1 MIPREDIRLALDKT
15 ISRPEFSLLGTKIS
29 GKVRDCYVHGDKRVL
44 ISSDRLSA
52 FDVILTT
59 IPYKG
64 QILNDLAMFW
74 FEKTSHL
81 VPNHVLSRPHPNVFI
96 GQELKIVPIEIVV
109 RAYLAGS
116 VWRDYEAGKEISGI
130 KLPKGIRRSEKLPEC
145 IITPSTKAEQGDHDM
160 PISREEII
168 AKEIVSE
175 ELYIE
180 IEDSAMKLF
189 SYASSL
195 MEEKGLIL
203 VDTKYEFG
211 VLKLPDGSFKLMLAD
226 EVHTQDCSRYWI
238 KETYLERFNSGQEPE
253 MLDKEFV
260 RSHLIK
266 QGYMGKGPPP
276 KISDEFR
283 IDIAIKYI
291 EAYEKI
297 TGKDFIPSDKPIN
310 ESEIINA
317 LNRTKEVPC

>member
-1 MIPREDIRLALDKT
+1 MITRDGIRLVLNGT
-15 ISRPEFSLLGTKIS
+15 ISKLEFSNLGHKIT
-29 GKVRDCYVHGDKRVL
+29 GKVRDCYVHGDKRIL

-74 FEKTSHL
+74 FEKTSSL
-81 VPNHVLSRPHPNVFI
+81 VPNHILSRPHPNVFI
-96 GQELKIVPIEIVV
+96 GQELQIVPIEIVV

-116 VWRDYEAGKEISGI
+116 AWRDYEAGKEISGI
-130 KLPKGIRRSEKLPEC
+130 KLQNGLRRSEKLPEL
-145 IITPSTKAEQGDHDM
+145 IITPSTKAEHGAHDM
-160 PISREEII
+160 PISRAEIL
-168 AKEIVSE
+168 ESNIVSE
-175 ELYIE
+175 ELYCE
-180 IEDSAMKLF
+180 IEKSAFKLF
-189 SYASSL
+189 SFASSE
-195 MEEKGLIL
+195 MEKRGLIL

-211 VLKLPDGSFKLMLAD
+211 LLKRADGSSQLMLAD

-238 KETYLERFNSGQEPE
+238 KETYHERFNSGQEPE

-260 RSHLIK
+260 RSQLIK
-266 QGYMGKGPPP
+266 QGYMGEGPPP
-276 KISDEFR
+276 EISDEFR
-283 IDIAIKYI
+283 INIAIKYI

-310 ESEIINA
+310 ESDILNA
-317 LNRTKEVPC
+317 LDKK